1 MNEYQIEIKVKNALI
16 LNKIKA
22 KGYETVG
29 AFCAAYKISTTAIGE
44 IVNFKRSPLNKLGQF
59 RDFVIKFCQLLDCL
73 PEDIFTNTQITLEIE
88 SNKRAI
94 QVNEA
99 ELQLQLD
106 NIVPKLLEDQRLDD
120 ERNIAIES
128 IFKFLTPR
136 EEKIIRERFGLC
148 EDGEAKTLA
157 KVAKHFN
164 LSRNRIRA
172 IEVVALR
179 KLRHQRVTYNLRDF
193 A

>member
-1 MNEYQIEIKVKNALI
+1 
-16 LNKIKA
+16 
-22 KGYETVG
+22 
-29 AFCAAYKISTTAIGE
+29 
-44 IVNFKRSPLNKLGQF
+44 LNKLGQF

-120 ERNIAIES
+120 ERNIAIDRYLN
-128 IFKFLTPR
+128 FLLLV
-136 EEKIIRERFGLC
+136 KKKIRERIWPMRRWRG
-148 EDGEAKTLA
+148 
-157 KVAKHFN
+157 
-164 LSRNRIRA
+164 
-172 IEVVALR
+172 
-179 KLRHQRVTYNLRDF
+179 
-193 A
+193 